1 MPQKY
6 LIGVDIGTQ
15 GTKTALVSIEG
26 KTIATA
32 FEASKLISPSKG
44 IVQQEA
50 DDIYFSVTNTIAEVI
65 TISGV
70 NSSDVL
76 GIGIDAQMA
85 GIMGIDKDWNAV
97 TYYDSWLDTRCEK
110 YIEQI
115 KAAAEERVVGIT
127 GCAVTYAHG
136 PKILWWKNE
145 RSDVYKNIAKF
156 VLPSTY
162 VVGRLAGLK
171 AESAYIDYTHLHF
184 SGFGD
189 VENLKWSDE
198 LLNLFKV
205 EKSKMPDI
213 VEPWKVI
220 GGLTEDAAEK
230 CKLLSGTPIVA
241 GCGDSAAT
249 LLGSGITKSGL
260 LFDVAGTA
268 SIFSCCVDK
277 YMPDIATKTLLYARS
292 VIPGLWTPLAYING
306 GGMCLK
312 WFRDNLTGS
321 DSSVSYDSL
330 NAEAENVLPGSE
342 GLLFLPHFSGRVCP
356 NNPNVR
362 GSWLGLSWVHTRA
375 HMYRSIMEGIAYEY
389 NYYLKVIKGLLS
401 DAEFS
406 QVYVIGGGAKSKL
419 FNSIKADVLGIKYS
433 TLNVSDTAILGSAVI
448 AGYGVKAFN
457 NIQETVDRFVKV
469 GGQVEP
475 NIERN
480 AAYKKFTEPYEKV
493 FEALGP
499 TFKAI
504 SR

>member
-15 GTKTALVSIEG
+15 GTKTALVSLEG
-26 KTIATA
+26 QIISDA

-44 IVQQEA
+44 VVQQEA
-50 DDIYFSVTNTIAEVI
+50 DDIYLSVTNTISEVI
-65 TISGV
+65 TKSGV
-70 NSSDVL
+70 KPIDVL

-115 KAAAEERVVGIT
+115 KEEAEDKVVSIT

-145 RSDVYKNIAKF
+145 RPEVYKNIAKF

-171 AESAYIDYTHLHF
+171 AENAYIDYTHLHF

-198 LLNLFKV
+198 LLELFKI

-213 VEPWKVI
+213 VEPWKVV
-220 GGLTEDAAEK
+220 GGLTKDASEK
-230 CKLLSGTPIVA
+230 CKLLPETPLVA

-249 LLGSGITKSGL
+249 LLGSGITKRGL

-277 YMPDIATKTLLYARS
+277 YMPDVATKTLLYARS

-306 GGMCLK
+306 GGLCLK
-312 WFRDNLTGS
+312 WFRDNLTGVES
-321 DSSVSYDSL
+321 TVSYDDL
-330 NAEAENVLPGSE
+330 NKEAEKIVPGSE
-342 GLLFLPHFSGRVCP
+342 GILFLPHFSGRVCP
-356 NNPNVR
+356 NNPNIR
-362 GSWLGLSWVHTRA
+362 GSWLGLSWVHSRG
-375 HMYRSIMEGIAYEY
+375 HMYRSILESIAYEY
-389 NYYLKVIKGLLS
+389 NYYLKVIKGLLG
-401 DAEFS
+401 DTDFS
-406 QVYVIGGGAKSKL
+406 EVYAIGGGAKSKL

-433 TLNVSDTAILGSAVI
+433 TLNASDTAVLGSAVI
-448 AGYGVKAFN
+448 AGYGVKAFASMQDTIEGFIKIGN
-457 NIQETVDRFVKV
+457 
-469 GGQVEP
+469 QVEP
-475 NIERN
+475 NLEN
-480 AAYKKFTEPYEKV
+480 HEKYKKYTEPYEKV
-493 FEALGP
+493 FSALAS
-499 TFKAI
+499 TYKAI
-504 SR
+504 AD